1 MLLQRCIY
9 HVLFFRDLH
18 TGDNVVFYRCGT
30 MYTGVITTIGIVNN
44 VYQPRTLEEF
54 KECCKRRTIFSDE
67 ELEQQWNYRK
77 TKPFVVEF
85 LYAYSFPT
93 PKVNL
98 KRLYDTGV
106 FRGDF
111 PRGFARLSKEQFESI
126 LQLTKTNIKYVV
138 E

>member
-1 MLLQRCIY
+1 
-9 HVLFFRDLH
+9 
-18 TGDNVVFYRCGT
+18 

-67 ELEQQWNYRK
+67 ELEQQWNYK
-77 TKPFVVEF
+77 KSKPFVVEF

-106 FRGDF
+106 FYGDF
-111 PRGFARLSKEQFESI
+111 PRGFARLSREQFEKI
-126 LQLTKTNIKYVV
+126 LRLTKTNTKYVV

>member
-1 MLLQRCIY
+1 MKRSKSIEKRQQSAIEEKSALLKNIETSEELKMSFPQFHSQRLIS
-9 HVLFFRDLH
+9 VNDLSISYN
-18 TGDNVVFYRCGT
+18 G
-30 MYTGVITTIGIVNN
+30 
-44 VYQPRTLEEF
+44 
-54 KECCKRRTIFSDE
+54 RTIFSDE

-98 KRLYDTGV
+98 KLLYDTGV
-106 FRGDF
+106 FYGEF
-111 PRGFARLSKEQFESI
+111 PRGFARLSKDQFESI
-126 LQLTKTNIKYVV
+126 LQLTKTNTKYVV